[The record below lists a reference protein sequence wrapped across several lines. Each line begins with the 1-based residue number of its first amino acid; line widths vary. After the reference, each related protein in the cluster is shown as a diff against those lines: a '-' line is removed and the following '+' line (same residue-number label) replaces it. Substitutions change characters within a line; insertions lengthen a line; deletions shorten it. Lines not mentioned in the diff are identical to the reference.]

1 MKNLSIIFHSDSY
14 DKVNHGLSIAL
25 SALLMGG
32 KARLYFTHGALKY
45 LKKKRNADMQIDE
58 GDDYFKERYIK
69 NVEEGHI
76 ERIEEMIKNCKEF
89 GAEFFVCPASMALLN
104 ISRDEL
110 VDEVDKITGLASFIA
125 ESEDFDFIF
134 I

>member
-1 MKNLSIIFHSDSY
+1 MKNLSIIFHSGSY

-45 LKKKRNADMQIDE
+45 LKKKRDAGIQLDE
-58 GDDYFKERYIK
+58 EDDYYRERYIK

-76 ERIEEMIKNCKEF
+76 ERIEEMIKNCKEI

-110 VDEVDKITGLASFIA
+110 VDEVDRVIGLASFIA
-125 ESEDFDFIF
+125 ESKDFDFVF